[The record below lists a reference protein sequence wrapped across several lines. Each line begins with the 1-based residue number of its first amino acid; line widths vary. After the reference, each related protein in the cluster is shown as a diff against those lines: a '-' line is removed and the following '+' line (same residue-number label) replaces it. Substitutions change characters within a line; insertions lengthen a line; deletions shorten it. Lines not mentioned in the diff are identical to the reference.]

1 MNIYLEWPIKDKED
15 IAIINK
21 AKECIQNGIES
32 FEYDELVFF
41 IHQFNGDY
49 YLDSISKDD
58 LETVTSDIE
67 CDESDFEDNDSYYNS
82 DDDW

>member
-67 CDESDFEDNDSYYNS
+67 WDESDFEDNDSYYNS